1 MDSIYNIEI
10 EYNNGEKS
18 INQFCIRDLKNYL
31 FSKIKNPNKIKSITF
46 LTKKNIYI
54 KRIIFIH
61 SFKHKELWL
70 AIRLLPNNCSL
81 KEFLDELNKI
91 KDI

>member
-31 FSKIKNPNKIKSITF
+31 FSKIKNPNRIKSITF

-54 KRIIFIH
+54 KRIIFAH
-61 SFKHKELWL
+61 SFKHKEL
-70 AIRLLPNNCSL
+70 
-81 KEFLDELNKI
+81 
-91 KDI
+91 

>member
-10 EYNNGEKS
+10 EYYNNEIQ
-18 INQFCIRDLKNYL
+18 INQF
-31 FSKIKNPNKIKSITF
+31 SIKNLKTFLSQRINNSNKIKSITF
-46 LTKKNIYI
+46 LKKKNVYI
-54 KRIIFIH
+54 KRIIFTNLY
-61 SFKHKELWL
+61 SHKELWL

-81 KEFLDELNKI
+81 KECLDELNKI

>member
-10 EYNNGEKS
+10 DYKNGEKI

-54 KRIIFIH
+54 H

-70 AIRLLPNNCSL
+70 AIRLLPDNCSL

-91 KDI
+91 RDI

>member
-10 EYNNGEKS
+10 DYKNGEKT
-18 INQFCIRDLKNYL
+18 INQFCIKDLKNYL
-31 FSKIKNPNKIKSITF
+31 FSKIKNPNKITSITF

-54 KRIIFIH
+54 KRIIFNN

-70 AIRLLPNNCSL
+70 TIRLLPDNCSL

>member
-10 EYNNGEKS
+10 DYKNGEKT

-54 KRIIFIH
+54 KRIIFNN

-70 AIRLLPNNCSL
+70 AIRLLPDNCPL